1 MTCQLYEQQLSS
13 YLDGELPAA
22 RAARLEAH
30 LEVCERCRAELTAMR
45 SIAQHI
51 RAASGEVKVSNDFDQ
66 RVLRAVGYYSIT
78 RGRAK
83 RKVRA
88 GPLAVAAV
96 ILLTLLGLIRH
107 FLWEPFRPPV
117 RSPQPAAAGVAPA
130 AVGAPLALDQATD
143 QEER

>member
-1 MTCQLYEQQLSS
+1 VTCQLYEQQLSS

-30 LEVCERCRAELTAMR
+30 LQVCERCRAELTAMR
-45 SIAQHI
+45 NIAQHI
-51 RAASGEVKVSNDFDQ
+51 RAASGEVKVSTDFDQ
-66 RVLRAVGYYSIT
+66 RVLRAVGYYSTT
-78 RGRAK
+78 RGK

-117 RSPQPAAAGVAPA
+117 RAAQPAAAGVAPA
-130 AVGAPLALDQATD
+130 AVGVPLAVD
-143 QEER
+143 QEDR